1 MANRKKGGGT
11 VEAVWDLCEPI
22 VKGFGLELWD
32 VRYLKEGAQWYLRVY
47 IDRQEG
53 VTIEDCENVSRAIDE
68 PLDRLDPV
76 DQSYCLEV
84 RPEHFQRFEGW
95 PVMVKLI
102 RPLDSGEREFN
113 GVLGTYE
120 NGVFDLW
127 VNETDVISLAKKDTV
142 FVKLDDFDDD
152 FGGAEE

>member
-53 VTIEDCENVSRAIDE
+53 VTIEDCENVSRAVG
-68 PLDRLDPV
+68 PA
-76 DQSYCLEV
+76 
-84 RPEHFQRFEGW
+84 G
-95 PVMVKLI
+95 
-102 RPLDSGEREFN
+102 SGRSE
-113 GVLGTYE
+113 L
-120 NGVFDLW
+120 LP
-127 VNETDVISLAKKDTV
+127 
-142 FVKLDDFDDD
+142 
-152 FGGAEE
+152 GGLLSWAGAGAGSSGAFSAV

>member
-53 VTIEDCENVSRAIDE
+53 VTIEEIREDWAARAA
-68 PLDRLDPV
+68 
-76 DQSYCLEV
+76 Q
-84 RPEHFQRFEGW
+84 G
-95 PVMVKLI
+95 
-102 RPLDSGEREFN
+102 
-113 GVLGTYE
+113 YE
-120 NGVFDLW
+120 DGQ
-127 VNETDVISLAKKDTV
+127 
-142 FVKLDDFDDD
+142 
-152 FGGAEE
+152 

>member
-84 RPEHFQRFEGW
+84 CSPGLER
-95 PVMVKLI
+95 VMVKLI